1 MRHAITKLSHLHFT
15 AVDAY
20 ARRVVQVGE
29 DPSRVFQVGG
39 LGIEAITRTDYLDK
53 QALER
58 DLGHSLSGRLL
69 LIATSRLIMAHTS
82 TAIGFA
88 VLFREPTM
96 LLMTRDLYDRQVYE
110 KYTYEGF
117 SHALDTPLQFF
128 DEPSSLEF
136 QKPLEVNET
145 CYEHYVNDYL
155 RCRGAPDQPMWDT
168 IWESIGK
175 HLNPEDST
183 NRVPPGG
190 MPTISLQNAAF
201 SMTHRQ

>member
-1 MRHAITKLSHLHFT
+1 VFDRIEKERGL
-15 AVDAY
+15 
-20 ARRVVQVGE
+20 RVVIAAHPRTAYGAAE
-29 DPSRVFQVGG
+29 DMFGDRE
-39 LGIEAITRTDYLDK
+39 II
-53 QALER
+53 
-58 DLGHSLSGRLL
+58 SGSTAE

-96 LLMTRDLYDRQVYE
+96 LLVTRDLYDRQVYE

-168 IWESIGK
+168 IWEAIGK